1 MDSKNWKMAACFNGK
16 ITFLTFVCHLAVQA
30 LCICFIIIL
39 PILLQKL
46 ELWVPGPSNNKD
58 RCFQNLDAGRASS
71 NYAPNRLFIY
81 GGLSFL
87 NLMVS
92 RLLRIIIELCSKQTF
107 CLWGLVF
114 S

>member
-46 ELWVPGPSNNKD
+46 EL
-58 RCFQNLDAGRASS
+58 
-71 NYAPNRLFIY
+71 
-81 GGLSFL
+81 
-87 NLMVS
+87 
-92 RLLRIIIELCSKQTF
+92 
-107 CLWGLVF
+107 
-114 S
+114 